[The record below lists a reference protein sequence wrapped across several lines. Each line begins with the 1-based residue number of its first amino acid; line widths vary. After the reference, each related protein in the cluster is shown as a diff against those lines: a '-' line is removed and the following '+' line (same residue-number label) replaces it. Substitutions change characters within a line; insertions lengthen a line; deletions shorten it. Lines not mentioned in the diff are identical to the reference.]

1 MKRVILYLLIASAGI
16 ASTSCKKDTVAATP
30 APTKTELLTNK
41 NWVLTAETVS
51 PGINVG
57 GGTVITDLYGQMQAC
72 SKDDFIRFETPN
84 VYKEDEG
91 ATKCSSSSPQTTT
104 GTWVFNAD
112 QTIITTTS
120 QGSTPQSLNIVELT
134 GTSLKVTATEALNG
148 VNYTITATFRK
159 S

>member
-1 MKRVILYLLIASAGI
+1 MKRLLLYLLVATAGI
-16 ASTSCKKDTVAATP
+16 ASTGCKKDTVTATP

-51 PGINVG
+51 PGINA
-57 GGTVITDLYGQMQAC
+57 GGTVITDLYGQMPAC

-91 ATKCSSSSPQTTT
+91 ATKCSSTSPQTTT

-120 QGSTPQSLNIVELT
+120 QGSTPQSLNVVELT
-134 GTSLKVTATEALNG
+134 DSTLKITVVVANNG